1 MLRLAAIATAICCL
15 LTGCFTGVESTPKIT
30 DKDAR
35 RQHVTTTDEQ
45 RFLSDVSPAK
55 FGEWGVGKQWL
66 VTGDKMRLVMSTD
79 APSDHELAI
88 GDTLSLSS
96 INQVPGI
103 TGEAS
108 TVVTLTDTHGYR
120 YDYRIDRPAEAIADR
135 LITIPFTIDLG
146 MVAQVDSI
154 MRGHS
159 YYTIT
164 RLWLDSAGQAVTG
177 KKFVPVTVT
186 SVTAGN
192 DVYPL
197 RVNFTDTQGS
207 HWSVYMSLGSTHT
220 SMRNFDAL
228 FTFTDPALRYKH
240 ITPEHWVLIIDGE
253 IAEDMTREECRLS
266 LGPPKSIDT
275 LPGYGGVT
283 EQWVYDDGRYL
294 IFHDGLLRQ
303 FRK

>member
-1 MLRLAAIATAICCL
+1 MLRIAAIAILASCL

-30 DKDAR
+30 DKEAR

-45 RFLSDVSPAK
+45 RFLADITPAE
-55 FGEWGVGKQWL
+55 FGGWYRGKQWL
-66 VTGDKMRLVMSTD
+66 VTGPKVRLVMSTD
-79 APSDHELAI
+79 APTDYAMPV
-88 GDTLSLSS
+88 GDTLTLSN
-96 INQVPGI
+96 IRQVPSI

-108 TVVTLTDTHGYR
+108 TVVTMTDTGGYS
-120 YDYRIDRPAEAIADR
+120 YDYRIDRPAETLADR
-135 LITIPFTIDLG
+135 RITIPYTIDLD
-146 MVAQVDSI
+146 MVAQVDSL
-154 MRGHS
+154 MRGQS
-159 YYTIT
+159 YYIT
-164 RLWLDSAGQAVTG
+164 SRLWLDPAGQPVKG

-192 DVYPL
+192 DIYPL
-197 RVNFTDTQGS
+197 RVNFTDSQGS
-207 HWSVYMSLGSTHT
+207 AWGAYMSVDTDRSST
-220 SMRNFDAL
+220 RNFDTL
-228 FTFTDPALRYKH
+228 FSFTDPALRYKN
-240 ITPEHWVLIIDGE
+240 ITPEHWALIVNGE

-266 LGPPKSIDT
+266 LGAPKTIDT